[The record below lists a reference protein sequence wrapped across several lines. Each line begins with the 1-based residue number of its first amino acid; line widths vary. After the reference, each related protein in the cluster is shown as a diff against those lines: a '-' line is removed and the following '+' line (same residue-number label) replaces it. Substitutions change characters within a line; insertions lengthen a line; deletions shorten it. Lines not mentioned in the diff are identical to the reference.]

1 MVLTLPQRRRRQ
13 PPDHN
18 GLMKLRIVHQL
29 SLLLIGAVL
38 LSMLTVGGVVFW
50 NLRSGFGE
58 YLQARDD
65 AQLDRFVQLVE
76 RKAAADPSF
85 GWLRGSRQAME
96 SLGDE
101 FGEAE
106 GFGGRRGQRP
116 PPHPRP
122 GGPRP
127 PPPQDWA
134 AAQGGPHPGDRLPPP
149 LREPPPPPES
159 GRFQDPEPGNRPPRG
174 PDGILGRVQI
184 FDLDG
189 QWIAGRAQPQSQKT
203 VSRAIKVEGREVGWV
218 RLTREPQL
226 RDVDASFLKRQYTGL
241 LLAMAATLAVMLA
254 LAWWVAGRWSRPLRS
269 LQQAT
274 RRMAQ
279 GELGVQVPP
288 QGAREITGLIDD
300 VNTLSS
306 SLKKLESARRMWIAQ
321 ISHELRTPL
330 AVLRGEFE
338 AIEDGA
344 RQPTPV
350 VIASLREEVMQL
362 IRLVSDLHTLSMADM
377 GQLRCEFTHGDV
389 ASVVQRVARRFEARA
404 AQSGL
409 TLTVDPGPDMA
420 VSWDFGRVEQ
430 LLGNLLENA
439 LRYTH
444 APGRVVISWRK
455 AGPGARLVVEDSAPG
470 VSAQDLAQLF
480 EPLFRADSARA
491 RRGGEHGSGLGL
503 SIAQAIVTAHQ
514 GGIWA
519 KTSDLG
525 GLAVT
530 VDLPLMAH

>member
-1 MVLTLPQRRRRQ
+1 
-13 PPDHN
+13 
-18 GLMKLRIVHQL
+18 MKLRIVHQL

-96 SLGDE
+96 NLGDE
-101 FGEAE
+101 FGELE

-116 PPHPRP
+116 PPRLRP
-122 GGPRP
+122 GGPRPP

-149 LREPPPPPES
+149 LREPPPPPE
-159 GRFQDPEPGNRPPRG
+159 PEPGNRPPRG

-184 FDLDG
+184 FDVDG
-189 QWIAGRAQPQSQKT
+189 QWIAGRGQPAGQKT

-241 LLAMAATLAVMLA
+241 LFAMAATLAVMLA

-306 SLKKLESARRMWIAQ
+306 SLQKLESARRMWIAQ

-338 AIEDGA
+338 SIEDGA
-344 RQPTPV
+344 RQATPEV
-350 VIASLREEVMQL
+350 MASLREEVMQL
-362 IRLVSDLHTLSMADM
+362 IRLVGDLHTLSMADL
-377 GQLRCEFTHGDV
+377 GNLHCEFTPGDV
-389 ASVVQRVARRFEARA
+389 ATVVLRVAKRFEARA
-404 AQSGL
+404 LQAGL
-409 TLTVDPGPDMA
+409 NLTVDAGPDLT
-420 VSWDFGRVEQ
+420 VSWDFGRIEQ
-430 LLGNLLENA
+430 LLANLLENA
-439 LRYTH
+439 MRYTH
-444 APGRVVISWRK
+444 APGRVVIRWRK
-455 AGPGARLVVEDSAPG
+455 AGPGVRLVVEDSAPG
-470 VSAQDLAQLF
+470 VAPHDLAQLF
-480 EPLFRADSARA
+480 EPLFRADSSRA

-519 KTSDLG
+519 KISDLG

-530 VDLPLMAH
+530 VDLPLTAH

>member
-1 MVLTLPQRRRRQ
+1 
-13 PPDHN
+13 
-18 GLMKLRIVHQL
+18 MKLRIVHQL

-58 YLQARDD
+58 YLEARDD
-65 AQLDRFVQLVE
+65 AQLTRFVQLVE
-76 RKAAADPSF
+76 RKAAADPGF

-96 SLGDE
+96 NLGDE
-101 FGEAE
+101 FGDLE
-106 GFGGRRGQRP
+106 GFGGRRGPRP
-116 PPHPRP
+116 PRP
-122 GGPRP
+122 GGPRSPNHP
-127 PPPQDWA
+127 PPGPPPEGADF
-134 AAQGGPHPGDRLPPP
+134 QGGPHPNDRPPP
-149 LREPPPPPES
+149 HLREAPPPPPPPPEAER
-159 GRFQDPEPGNRPPRG
+159 GPRAPRG

-189 QWIAGRAQPQSQKT
+189 QWIAGRGQPQGEKT
-203 VSRAIKVEGREVGWV
+203 VSRAIKVDGREVGWV

-226 RDVDASFLKRQYTGL
+226 RDVDASFLTRQYTGL

-306 SLKKLESARRMWIAQ
+306 SLKRLESARRMWIAQ

-344 RQPTPV
+344 RQPTPE

-389 ASVVQRVARRFEARA
+389 AAVVHRVVHRFEARA

-409 TLTVDPGPDMA
+409 SLTVDPGPDLG
-420 VSWDFGRVEQ
+420 VSWDFGRIEQ

-444 APGRVVISWRK
+444 SPGRVVISWRK

-470 VSAQDLAQLF
+470 VSPQDLPLLF
-480 EPLFRADSARA
+480 EPLFRADTARA

-503 SIAQAIVTAHQ
+503 SIAQAIVTAHK

-519 KTSDLG
+519 KASDLG

-530 VDLPLMAH
+530 VDLPLICH

>member
-1 MVLTLPQRRRRQ
+1 
-13 PPDHN
+13 
-18 GLMKLRIVHQL
+18 MKLRIVHQL

-50 NLRSGFGE
+50 NLRTGFGE
-58 YLQARDD
+58 YLKVRDD
-65 AQLDRFVQLVE
+65 AQLDRFVQLLE
-76 RKAAADPSF
+76 RKAAADETL

-96 SLGDE
+96 NLGDE
-101 FGEAE
+101 FGELE
-106 GFGGRRGQRP
+106 GFGGRRGPRP
-116 PPHPRP
+116 PPHLRP

-127 PPPQDWA
+127 PPLPQDWA
-134 AAQGGPHPGDRLPPP
+134 AAQGEPHPGDRLPPP
-149 LREPPPPPES
+149 FQEPPPPPASERRPPDPERG
-159 GRFQDPEPGNRPPRG
+159 GRPQDPERGARAPRG

-184 FDLDG
+184 FDVDG
-189 QWIAGRAQPQSQKT
+189 QWIAGRAQPQGEKF

-241 LLAMAATLAVMLA
+241 ILAMAATLAVMLA

-274 RRMAQ
+274 HRMAQ
-279 GELGVQVPP
+279 GDLGVQVSP
-288 QGAREITGLIDD
+288 QGAHEIAGLIQD

-306 SLKKLESARRMWIAQ
+306 SLQKLESARRMWIAQ

-338 AIEDGA
+338 SIEDGA
-344 RQPTPV
+344 RQATPEV
-350 VIASLREEVMQL
+350 MASLREEVMQL
-362 IRLVSDLHTLSMADM
+362 IRLVGDLHTLSMADL
-377 GQLRCEFTHGDV
+377 GQLHCEFTRGDV
-389 ASVVQRVARRFEARA
+389 ASVVQRVAKRFEARA
-404 AQSGL
+404 LQVGL
-409 TLTVDPGPDMA
+409 TLTMEAGPDLA
-420 VSWDFGRVEQ
+420 VSWDFGRIEQ
-430 LLGNLLENA
+430 VLGNLLENA

-444 APGRVVISWRK
+444 APGRVVISWQK
-455 AGPGARLVVEDSAPG
+455 AGPGVRLVVEDSAPG
-470 VSAQDLAQLF
+470 VAPQDLAQLF
-480 EPLFRADSARA
+480 EPLFRADSSRA

-530 VDLPLMAH
+530 VDLPLIAQ